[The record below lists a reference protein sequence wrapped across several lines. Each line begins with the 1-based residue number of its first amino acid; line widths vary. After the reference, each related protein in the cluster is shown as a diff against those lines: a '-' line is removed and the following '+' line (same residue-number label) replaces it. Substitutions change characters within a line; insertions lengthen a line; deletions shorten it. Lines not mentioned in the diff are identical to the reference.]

1 MRSISP
7 CGTEPLSIPLRFN
20 HINISAIKNYLMAN
34 FANICQ
40 NNLIVTEEYI
50 GVTMATLNISIP
62 NEMRHW
68 IDQQVTSGHF
78 ANASDYIRDLI
89 RHNQSEKEA
98 IRMALVEGEMS
109 GESPLT
115 VADIINQQRKNI
127 END

>member
-1 MRSISP
+1 
-7 CGTEPLSIPLRFN
+7 
-20 HINISAIKNYLMAN
+20 
-34 FANICQ
+34 
-40 NNLIVTEEYI
+40 
-50 GVTMATLNISIP
+50 MATLNISLP

-98 IRMALVEGEMS
+98 IRMALVEGEIS
-109 GESPLT
+109 GESSLT
-115 VADIINQQRKNI
+115 VANIINQQKKII

>member
-1 MRSISP
+1 
-7 CGTEPLSIPLRFN
+7 
-20 HINISAIKNYLMAN
+20 MAN
-34 FANICQ
+34 IANICH
-40 NNLIVTEEYI
+40 NIFGVVRNYI

-98 IRMALVEGEMS
+98 IRMALVEGEIS
-109 GESPLT
+109 GESSLSVT
-115 VADIINQQRKNI
+115 DIINEQKKII

>member
-127 END
+127 KND